1 MIYHKF
7 KELYLELEKNN
18 LDVYNVRLDN
28 VLSGQYINILSTRD
42 EMLAREFYKD
52 LHDVLVKH
60 QEK

>member
-28 VLSGQYINILSTRD
+28 VLSGQYINIFSTRD
-42 EMLAREFYKD
+42 EVLAREFYKD